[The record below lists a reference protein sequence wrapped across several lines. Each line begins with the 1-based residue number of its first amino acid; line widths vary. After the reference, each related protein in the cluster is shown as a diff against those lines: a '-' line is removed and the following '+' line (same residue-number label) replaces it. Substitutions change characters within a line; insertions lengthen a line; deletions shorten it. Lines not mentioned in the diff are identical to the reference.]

1 MKELERLKT
10 APPNCEYHHGRSPTL
25 LRLSYC
31 TCTNPAH
38 ITLVE
43 ANDLET
49 WQIDLEVNNDN
60 PLYTGKTF
68 RLQFIIGPNYPV
80 ESPQVQ
86 FMPLPARPIPIHPH
100 IYSNGH
106 ICLDILGDEWTPVQ
120 TVASVCISLQS
131 MLGSNDRDERP
142 PDDERYIKH
151 APKNPKQTRFVYHD
165 DTV

>member
-1 MKELERLKT
+1 MSVPRKPGSVLATVPAL
-10 APPNCEYHHGRSPTL
+10 
-25 LRLSYC
+25 
-31 TCTNPAH
+31 TNLAH

-49 WQIDLEVNNDN
+49 WQIDLQVNNDN
-60 PLYTGKTF
+60 TLYTDKTF
-68 RLQFIIGPNYPV
+68 RLQFIIGANYPV

-86 FMPLPARPIPIHPH
+86 FMPLPNRPIPIHPH